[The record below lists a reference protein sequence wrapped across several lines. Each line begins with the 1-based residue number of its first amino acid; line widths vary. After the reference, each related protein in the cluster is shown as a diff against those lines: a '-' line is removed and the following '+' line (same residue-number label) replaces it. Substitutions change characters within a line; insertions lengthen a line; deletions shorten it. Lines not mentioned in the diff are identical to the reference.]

1 MAKTLTETQKNEKI
15 AALLTKREALE
26 RELKNTEQSHKR
38 NKLISQ
44 IETTEEKIKKVRT
57 GERFTRQEKR
67 NMVAYSFIAPNFIG
81 FAVFTLGPIIFA
93 FVLAF
98 MKWDGNSPMEFAGI
112 KNFVQMVGNARFRAS
127 FVNTIVYCLATVPFT
142 LACALG
148 LAVLLNQK
156 VKGRNFFRTVS
167 FFPYVASLVAVAA
180 VWNMLFSPQKSGP
193 VNMILYQLGVSAK
206 SLPKWAADPHWV
218 MFTIVLFSVWKNM
231 GYYMVIYL
239 SLIHI

>member
-67 NMVAYSFIAPNFIG
+67 ETWWHIPFAPNFIG

-98 MKWDGNSPMEFAGI
+98 MKWDRNSPMEFAGI

-167 FFPYVASLVAVAA
+167 FFPYVASLVAVA
-180 VWNMLFSPQKSGP
+180 PYG
-193 VNMILYQLGVSAK
+193 
-206 SLPKWAADPHWV
+206 
-218 MFTIVLFSVWKNM
+218 TCFSVPRRA
-231 GYYMVIYL
+231 VP
-239 SLIHI
+239 ST